1 MYVKQV
7 WSLWNEGNSLNLVDE
22 TMNSNLSVDEVLK
35 CIKIGLLCVQDRP
48 EERPL
53 MSWIVMMLAGDSG
66 LVLPEPKQPGF
77 LSAFPVESDSSLS
90 KQDSTTI
97 NYDVSVSIIEG
108 R

>member
-22 TMNSNLSVDEVLK
+22 TMNSNFSVDEVLK

-77 LSAFPVESDSSLS
+77 FSAFPVESDSSLS
-90 KQDSTTI
+90 KQESTTI
-97 NYDVSVSIIEG
+97 NYDISVSIIEG